1 MPNFTTEDLLLFMYN
16 EMSDQEKAALEQE
29 LQNNWALREKLQVL
43 KDSEKSLQK
52 VKTQAPRAKTIEA
65 IMDYASATQEE
76 GAANPNNISSNIEYL
91 WIKDK

>member
-43 KDSEKSLQK
+43 KESEKSLEK
-52 VKTQAPRAKTIEA
+52 VKMQAPRTKTIDA

-76 GAANPNNISSNIEYL
+76 GAANSSAASPNVEYL